1 MAEVAFTNPNVAQR
15 HSQVQ
20 SAGLNTKDG
29 EILGVTANSLQGF
42 YGATPVAQQ
51 TVSLGTGTLAQ
62 VITALGNMGLLNVT
76 A

>member
-1 MAEVAFTNPNVAQR
+1 MAETNFTNPNVAQR

-20 SAGLNTKDG
+20 SAGLDTKDG
-29 EILGVTANSLQGF
+29 TIHGVTDGALEGF

-51 TVSLGTGTLAQ
+51 AVSLGTGTLAQ

>member
-1 MAEVAFTNPNVAQR
+1 MAETAFNNPNVAQR
-15 HSQVQ
+15 HNQTQ
-20 SAGLNTKDG
+20 EAGHSTSDG
-29 EILGVTANSLQGF
+29 DILGLTAAAKVGF

-51 TVSLGTGTLAQ
+51 TVSLGSGTLPQ